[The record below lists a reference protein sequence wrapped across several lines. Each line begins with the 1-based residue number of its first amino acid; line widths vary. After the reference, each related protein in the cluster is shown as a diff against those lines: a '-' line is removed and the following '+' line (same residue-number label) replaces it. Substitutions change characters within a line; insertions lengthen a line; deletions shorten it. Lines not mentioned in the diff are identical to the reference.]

1 MKKISISTILFLL
14 LVNCGFSPIYSVSDN
29 QKINVHIQSIK
40 GDRLI
45 NNEIVSKLNRID
57 NDQSKNKFS
66 IDINTKYNKVIY
78 SKDSTGA
85 TSSYQLD
92 VISEVTINNKDNIE
106 KITVTEKFIMD
117 KNNNT
122 IDEKNYERT
131 IKKTFA
137 SSIADQVIL
146 KFYLKK

>member
-1 MKKISISTILFLL
+1 MKKILTNILLFLL
-14 LVNCGFSPIYSVSDN
+14 LANCGFSPIYSLSDN
-29 QKINVHIQSIK
+29 QIINIQIQSIK

-45 NNEIVSKLNRID
+45 NNQIVSKLNRISD
-57 NDQSKNKFS
+57 NQSKNTFN
-66 IDINTKYNKVIY
+66 IDINTIYNKIIY

-85 TSSYQLD
+85 TASSQLD
-92 VISEVTINNKDNIE
+92 VISEVTIGNKNNIE

-117 KNNNT
+117 KNDNT

-137 SSIADQVIL
+137 STIADQVIL

>member
-1 MKKISISTILFLL
+1 MKKILTNILLFLL
-14 LVNCGFSPIYSVSDN
+14 LANCGFSPIYSLSDN
-29 QKINVHIQSIK
+29 QIINIQIQSIK

-45 NNEIVSKLNRID
+45 NNQIVSKLNRISD
-57 NDQSKNKFS
+57 NQSKNTFN
-66 IDINTKYNKVIY
+66 IDINTIYNKIIY

-92 VISEVTINNKDNIE
+92 VISEVTIGNKNNIE

-117 KNNNT
+117 KNDNT

-137 SSIADQVIL
+137 STIADQVIL